1 MNKLLLAILA
11 TIALS
16 GCNGTHSY
24 MDSAY
29 VGVVDGSR
37 TMVLR
42 DAHPRNGVKMYRPQ
56 FDSDCPFS
64 GRYVSDYTSTTCYI
78 RESRVSQLQHYR
90 DRTPVHV
97 KKEQSISGAYIGTGV
112 ID

>member
-1 MNKLLLAILA
+1 MKKLLLALLA

-16 GCNGTHSY
+16 GCSGTHSY

-37 TMVLR
+37 VMVLR
-42 DAHPRNGVKMYRPQ
+42 DAHTRNGVKMYRPQ
-56 FDSDCPFS
+56 FDTDCPYS

-90 DRTPVHV
+90 DRRPVHAT
-97 KKEQSISGAYIGTGV
+97 KERSVSGAYIGTGE